1 MRRQPHF
8 TITPATMRGM
18 TAQSIAPIPLASHL
32 SAARITAFAGHHA
45 EQCRI
50 EVVAETGSTN
60 ADLLTRVAGG
70 AQPSTRALSAPTLLV
85 AQTQTA
91 GRGRAGRAW
100 LTAPSAALTFSL
112 AWPFTSPLQALLG
125 LPLAVGVT
133 IAETLADFGVEVR
146 LKWPNDVLHN
156 GRKLAG
162 ILIETATAPDQQL
175 WAVIG
180 IGVNLAMPEQLQ
192 EQIGRR
198 IANLPAS
205 AAQDR
210 ELLLGSLLSGLA
222 QSMRQ
227 FDSEGLAA
235 FVERWNRLHAFAG
248 RQVLILDQGK
258 VLYEGRALGIDQ
270 IGRLLLQTDGNSSP
284 ITIMAG
290 DISLRPKEE

>member
-1 MRRQPHF
+1 MGGEPHF
-8 TITPATMRGM
+8 SITPATMRGM
-18 TAQSIAPIPLASHL
+18 TAQSIAPTSLTSHL
-32 SAARITAFAGHHA
+32 SAARIAAFAGHHA

-60 ADLLTRVAGG
+60 ADLLARIAGG
-70 AQPSTRALSAPTLLV
+70 VDSRTLNAPTLLV
-85 AQTQTA
+85 ALTQTA

-112 AWPFTSPLQALLG
+112 AWPFAAPLQALVG

-133 IAETLADFGVEVR
+133 IAEILADFGVEVQ
-146 LKWPNDVLHN
+146 LKWPNDVLHK

-180 IGVNLAMPEQLQ
+180 IGINLAMPEQLQ
-192 EQIGRR
+192 EQIGRPT
-198 IANLPAS
+198 ANLPVT

-210 ELLLGSLLSGLA
+210 ALLLGALLSGLA
-222 QSMRQ
+222 QNMRQ
-227 FDSEGLAA
+227 FENEGLAA

-248 RQVLILDQGK
+248 QQVLILDQGK
-258 VLYEGRALGIDQ
+258 TLHEGRALGIDQ
-270 IGRLLLQTDGNSSP
+270 IGRLLLQTEAGNSP
-284 ITIMAG
+284 IAIMAG
-290 DISLRPKEE
+290 DISLRPKED

>member
-1 MRRQPHF
+1 MLNLHF
-8 TITPATMRGM
+8 AITPATMRGM
-18 TAQSIAPIPLASHL
+18 TAQSIAPIPLTSHL

-60 ADLLTRVAGG
+60 ADLLARIAGG
-70 AQPSTRALSAPTLLV
+70 VHSHRLDAPTLLV

-112 AWPFTSPLQALLG
+112 AWPFAAPLQALVG

-133 IAETLADFGVEVR
+133 IAEILADFGVDVQ
-146 LKWPNDVLHN
+146 LKWPNDVLHK

-180 IGVNLAMPEQLQ
+180 IGINLAMPEQLQ
-192 EQIGRR
+192 EQIGRPT
-198 IANLPAS
+198 ANLPVP

-222 QSMRQ
+222 QNMRR
-227 FDSEGLAA
+227 FESEGLAA

-248 RQVLILDQGK
+248 QQVLILDQGK
-258 VLYEGRALGIDQ
+258 TLHEGRALGIDQ
-270 IGRLLLQTDGNSSP
+270 IGRLLLQTDADSSP
-284 ITIMAG
+284 IAIMAG
-290 DISLRPKEE
+290 DISLRPKED

>member
-1 MRRQPHF
+1 M
-8 TITPATMRGM
+8 
-18 TAQSIAPIPLASHL
+18 

-45 EQCRI
+45 EQCQI

-60 ADLLTRVAGG
+60 ADLLARVAGG
-70 AQPSTRALSAPTLLV
+70 AQPVLSAPTLLV

-112 AWPFTSPLQALLG
+112 AWPFAAPLQALVG

-133 IAETLADFGVEVR
+133 IAETLADFGVEVQ
-146 LKWPNDVLHN
+146 LKWPNDVLQG

-162 ILIETATAPDQQL
+162 VLIETATAPDQQI

-198 IANLPAS
+198 TASLPAS
-205 AAQDR
+205 VAQDR
-210 ELLLGSLLSGLA
+210 ELLLGALLSALA
-222 QSMRQ
+222 QNMRQ
-227 FDSEGLAA
+227 FESLGLAA

-248 RQVLILDQGK
+248 QQVLILDQGET
-258 VLYEGRALGIDQ
+258 LHEGRALGIDR
-270 IGRLLLQTDGNSSP
+270 IGRLLLQTDGGSSP
-284 ITIMAG
+284 IAIMAG
-290 DISLRPKEE
+290 DISLRPKEG

>member
-1 MRRQPHF
+1 M
-8 TITPATMRGM
+8 
-18 TAQSIAPIPLASHL
+18 

-45 EQCRI
+45 EKCQI

-60 ADLLTRVAGG
+60 ADLLARVAGG
-70 AQPSTRALSAPTLLV
+70 AQPALSVPTLLV

-112 AWPFTSPLQALLG
+112 AWPFAAPLQALVG

-133 IAETLADFGVEVR
+133 IAETLADFGVEVQ
-146 LKWPNDVLHN
+146 LKWPNDVLQG

-162 ILIETATAPDQQL
+162 VLIETATAPDQQI

-198 IANLPAS
+198 TASLPAS
-205 AAQDR
+205 VAQDR
-210 ELLLGSLLSGLA
+210 ELLLGALLSALA
-222 QSMRQ
+222 QNMRQ
-227 FDSEGLAA
+227 FESLGLAA

-248 RQVLILDQGK
+248 QQVLILDQGET
-258 VLYEGRALGIDQ
+258 LHEGRALGIDR
-270 IGRLLLQTDGNSSP
+270 IGRLLLQTDGGSSP
-284 ITIMAG
+284 IAIMAG
-290 DISLRPKEE
+290 DISLRPKEG

>member
-1 MRRQPHF
+1 
-8 TITPATMRGM
+8 MRGM
-18 TAQSIAPIPLASHL
+18 TAQSIAPTSVTSHF
-32 SAARITAFAGHHA
+32 SAARIAAFAGHRA

-60 ADLLTRVAGG
+60 ADLLTRVAD
-70 AQPSTRALSAPTLLV
+70 APNALTAPTLLV

-112 AWPFTSPLQALLG
+112 AWPFTAPLQALVG

-133 IAETLADFGVEVR
+133 IAEILADFGVEVQ
-146 LKWPNDVLHN
+146 LKWPNDVLHK

-180 IGVNLAMPEQLQ
+180 IGINLAMPDQLQ
-192 EQIGRR
+192 EQIGRPT
-198 IANLPAS
+198 ANLPAS

-210 ELLLGSLLSGLA
+210 ALLLGALLSGLA
-222 QSMRQ
+222 QNMNQ

-235 FVERWNRLHAFAG
+235 FVERWNRLHAFTG
-248 RQVLILDQGK
+248 QQIVILDQGK
-258 VLYEGRALGIDQ
+258 TLHEGRALGIDQ
-270 IGRLLLQTDGNSSP
+270 IGRLLLQTDAGNSP
-284 ITIMAG
+284 IAIMAG
-290 DISLRPKEE
+290 DISLRPKED